1 MKELAPIAV
10 STYSRVNHLRRTI
23 EALQKNPL
31 AKESELYVF
40 SDAPKFGDEEKV
52 ASVRTYLRQIHG
64 FRNVTIFEREEN
76 DRVKNNR
83 GGIKEVLDIYGRII
97 FLEEDVVSAPG
108 FLKFMNDALL
118 KYEHEKKIFSITGW
132 CPKFKGAA
140 SLPNGSTFFMPRF
153 GGWGFGI
160 WRDRFEKINGIGRD
174 DLKRLESSHEAL
186 DRIAYQMGHDV
197 LPMIRNEA
205 EGVTDALDIRA
216 CFHQAMTGELTL
228 YPYPSLTRNIGLDG
242 TGEHCGIMLGE
253 VNGTFDDNV
262 RSYQWPDEIAV
273 NAGVAKLYADSFR
286 RPLHIRLA
294 NRVAN
299 KAMRLWKGS

>member
-1 MKELAPIAV
+1 
-10 STYSRVNHLRRTI
+10 
-23 EALQKNPL
+23 
-31 AKESELYVF
+31 
-40 SDAPKFGDEEKV
+40 
-52 ASVRTYLRQIHG
+52 
-64 FRNVTIFEREEN
+64 
-76 DRVKNNR
+76 
-83 GGIKEVLDIYGRII
+83 
-97 FLEEDVVSAPG
+97 
-108 FLKFMNDALL
+108 
-118 KYEHEKKIFSITGW
+118 
-132 CPKFKGAA
+132 
-140 SLPNGSTFFMPRF
+140 
-153 GGWGFGI
+153 
-160 WRDRFEKINGIGRD
+160 
-174 DLKRLESSHEAL
+174 
-186 DRIAYQMGHDV
+186 